1 MSEPTSSGTGKLYTR
16 NATGLVRELSLIDQ
30 ITYSFTGSTPLVS
43 GLFISTFLLVVF
55 PRTNLVAAI
64 AISALASVAVWILFA
79 LMTATMPKVGGD
91 YVFNSRIL
99 HPALGF
105 GANLCTVA
113 VMPLVVGLVA
123 TWMATLGLAPTFS
136 VIGFVTGSDTF
147 TDWGNYFSFDH
158 KNVVF
163 ATAVI
168 SIAILMVIS
177 AFGTRVL
184 IRTMTLL
191 LVVFA
196 FAWLIDLVILI
207 FTSRSSFEATFNS
220 YAGAGQYDKVVEAGA
235 GTGLYPSEGGYS
247 TSNTIGSMFQALGI
261 VIWCFYGTY
270 LAAETRRASQRGQ
283 MMRSFVG
290 AGVIQSLCLVLTLIV
305 FFQAVGQNFTI
316 SAIAGNLGINANIDL
331 NAFSFLLALSARNEV
346 LICIIAVI
354 FLFWVPPLINNFL
367 VILQRGLF
375 VYSFERLL
383 PSWVASVNE
392 RTHAPVIS
400 IGIAGGLSMAM
411 SAWAAYGS
419 SFITVLALAGLFP
432 LFSIFA
438 TGISGIVMKRR
449 RPDLY
454 KGSPAEWRPGGIPLL
469 EISGVGACLV
479 SAFGYFALLN
489 WHENYGNVHPVW
501 TAVTPFL
508 IIGIGMAWWFVARAI
523 RRREGVD
530 LDLMYQAIPPD

>member
-1 MSEPTSSGTGKLYTR
+1 MSEPTSGSGKLYTR
-16 NATGLVRELSLIDQ
+16 KSTGLVRDLSLIDQ

-55 PRTNLVAAI
+55 PRTNLIVAL
-64 AISALASVAVWILFA
+64 AISAVASLFVWVLFA

-91 YVFNSRIL
+91 YIFNSRIL
-99 HPALGF
+99 HPAVGF

-123 TWMATLGLAPTFS
+123 TWMATIGLSPTFA
-136 VIGFVTGSDTF
+136 VIGFVTGSETL
-147 TDWGNYFSFDH
+147 TDWGNYFAFDH

-163 ATAVI
+163 ITAIV
-168 SIAILMVIS
+168 SIVALMVLSI
-177 AFGTRVL
+177 FGTKVV

-191 LVVFA
+191 LCVFA
-196 FAWLIDLVILI
+196 VAWIVDFFILL
-207 FTSRSSFEATFNS
+207 FTSRSEFEATFNE
-220 YAGAGQYDKVVEAGA
+220 YAGPGHYDEVVAAGAGQ
-235 GTGLYPSEGGYS
+235 GLYPSEGGYS

-270 LAAETRRASQRGQ
+270 LAAETKRASQRTQ
-283 MMRSFVG
+283 MLRSFVW
-290 AGVIQSLCLVLTLIV
+290 AGVIQSLVLIATLIV
-305 FFQAVGQNFTI
+305 FFKAVGQNFTI

-331 NAFSFLLALSARNEV
+331 SAFSFLSALAARNEV

-354 FLFWVPPLINNFL
+354 FLFWIPPLINNFM

-375 VYSFERLL
+375 VYSFEGLL
-383 PSWVASVNE
+383 PRSIGHVE
-392 RTHAPVIS
+392 EKTHAPVIA
-400 IGIAGGLSMAM
+400 IGIAGVLSIIM

-419 SFITVLALAGLFP
+419 SYITVLALAGLFP

-438 TGISGIVMKRR
+438 TGISAIVMRRR

-454 KGSPAEWRPGGIPLL
+454 NGSPAAWRPGGIPVL
-469 EISGVGACLV
+469 EISGVGACVV

-489 WHENYGNVHPVW
+489 WHENYGNAHPVW

-508 IIGIGMAWWFVARAI
+508 IIAIGMAWWYTARAI
-523 RRREGVD
+523 RSREGVD
-530 LDLMYQAIPPD
+530 LNLMYRTIPPD